1 MRRVDR
7 RSSHEH
13 GGRLRKSCP
22 GIISIPFSRF
32 SCPLALQS
40 AKSYIERIFENS
52 QSIAT
57 SVNEFGNHSLKQS
70 RFCLF
75 FAPHE
80 VNARRS
86 RFVLPRGGVG
96 SE

>member
-13 GGRLRKSCP
+13 GGETRKSCRHHL
-22 GIISIPFSRF
+22 IPFSRLWY
-32 SCPLALQS
+32 PLALQS